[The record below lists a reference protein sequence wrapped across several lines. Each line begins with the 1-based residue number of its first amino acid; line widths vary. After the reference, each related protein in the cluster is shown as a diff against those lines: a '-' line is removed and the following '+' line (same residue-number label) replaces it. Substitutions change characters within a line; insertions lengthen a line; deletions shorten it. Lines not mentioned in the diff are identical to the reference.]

1 MGEHHGVSTRNANGN
16 YALCNIPINTHAW
29 RHPGQYNP
37 GFMCGT
43 KGEWP
48 PPTLSFSGAF
58 SKVPAGITYA
68 ASFRMLNT
76 GLGTEARVSEVL
88 LNGKKSSVECTAGST
103 GDCQWFDCETTDIT
117 TAAKGKV
124 AVTVAYTRAQP
135 TKYTPVGKPI
145 VQVSGL
151 PCNVRREGG

>member
-1 MGEHHGVSTRNANGN
+1 MPPGFEVIRDKWNNLCAYTGNANGN

-48 PPTLSFSGAF
+48 PATLSFSGAF

-76 GLGTEARVSEVL
+76 GLVSTRILSRRTAPFAPFLIPYRVPHGL
-88 LNGKKSSVECTAGST
+88 
-103 GDCQWFDCETTDIT
+103 
-117 TAAKGKV
+117 
-124 AVTVAYTRAQP
+124 
-135 TKYTPVGKPI
+135 TPR
-145 VQVSGL
+145 S
-151 PCNVRREGG
+151 